1 MRGYLAPVGKVI
13 VTGGA
18 GYIGSH
24 TAVEL
29 AAAGH
34 EPVLVDD
41 LRNSLPQVLDG
52 LERLLGKRPRLH
64 VVDCTDRGAL
74 ERVLDAEGDVDG
86 VIHFAADK
94 AVGESTGDPLKYYA
108 NNLGSLLAVAQ
119 VMRARGVRRL
129 VFSSSCTVYG
139 HPDRLPVDEQAG
151 DQAAVSPY
159 GSTKVMGERV
169 LRDLVASDP
178 SWRVVL
184 LRYFNPIG
192 AHPSALIGELPLG
205 VPNNLVPFAT
215 QVAAGLRPQLVV
227 HGTDYPTP
235 DGSCIRDYIHVVDLA
250 RAHVKA
256 LGWVAARAEA
266 TCEVFNLGTGH
277 GSSVLE
283 VVRGLEVVTGRPLP
297 HVLGPRRPG
306 DVPVVYADAGKAA
319 RVLGWRAGLGLHE
332 ALTDAWRWQQAL
344 HGGG

>member
-1 MRGYLAPVGKVI
+1 MGKVI

-34 EPVLVDD
+34 VPVLVDD
-41 LRNSLPQVLDG
+41 LRNSEARVLDG
-52 LERLLGKRPRLH
+52 LAKLIGSRPTCHR
-64 VVDCTDRGAL
+64 VDCTDRQA
-74 ERVLDAEGDVDG
+74 LDAVFRAEGPVDG
-86 VIHFAADK
+86 VVHFAADK
-94 AVGESTGDPLKYYA
+94 AVGESVHDPLKYYA
-108 NNLGSLLAVAQ
+108 NNVGSLVALLQ
-119 VMRARGVRRL
+119 VMRDHAVRTL

-139 HPDRLPVDEQAG
+139 QPDQLPVGEDAP
-151 DQAAVSPY
+151 DDNALSPY
-159 GSTKVMGERV
+159 GSTKVIGERI
-169 LRDLVASDP
+169 LRDLVASEP
-178 SWRVVL
+178 AWRVVL

-215 QVAAGLRPQLVV
+215 QVAAGLRDRLVI

-250 RAHVKA
+250 QAHVKA
-256 LGWVAARAEA
+256 LAWAKARQEA
-266 TCEVFNLGTGH
+266 TCEVFNLGTGR

-283 VVRGLEVVTGRPLP
+283 VVRGLEAVTGRPLP
-297 HVLGPRRPG
+297 HTLGPRRAG
-306 DVPVVYADAGKAA
+306 DVPEVYADPRKAVS
-319 RVLGWRAGLGLHE
+319 VLGWKAERTLQE
-332 ALTDAWRWQQAL
+332 ALADAWRWQRTLPASDRS
-344 HGGG
+344 